1 VTSGERSALRKLQ
14 DDLFKV
20 TVERQ
25 HYAILLDEIQ
35 ARTAPEQCIAVA
47 LRGTDAD
54 KVNAFVE
61 MVDQIRAIV
70 QRGDK

>member
-1 VTSGERSALRKLQ
+1 MTSGERSALRKLQ

-35 ARTAPEQCIAVA
+35 ARTAPERIAVA